1 MINKIKLPLIA
12 IAITSLVG
20 CSKLD
25 EKLNGQLTEAEFIAL
40 SGGGSGTPDFTALLN
55 AAYITMYGPWSNQDN
70 MFALQEHTTD
80 ELIGP
85 TRGGDWDDGGDWR
98 VLHAHQWDANHQQNA
113 NAFRDLLKTS
123 FNATDILRFNPNVQ
137 VAAEARFLRA
147 FTNYFVLDNWDQ
159 VPYRENTT
167 DPNEVPKVR
176 KGVEALDY
184 IIKEVTESLPN
195 LPDNPRTFKASKNAA
210 RVLLMKCYLNKGV
223 YKNRATPTF
232 DKADMDKVISLA
244 DEIILQNRYSLTP
257 NYFDNFA
264 SNNDA
269 ISTENIFTLGNRDPA
284 APGAGL
290 NGNGVMFNY
299 HQSLHYNSP
308 VANGGG
314 WNGFTTLGDFY
325 DKFSATDA
333 RREASYPGVTDV
345 YGIKVGFLIG
355 QQFGPGGVI
364 LKDRKGN
371 NLIFKREVSALETDP
386 IAIELNG
393 IRVVKYVPDY
403 GNQFP
408 TSQDW
413 VFYRYAEVLLMKAE
427 AISRGGTPTA
437 VAPTTAV
444 ALVNAVRT
452 RAGLAGL
459 ATITTDGLLDE
470 LAREFYWEGHRR
482 NHLIRFGKFL
492 QPDQVRVKASEPY
505 RLLFPIPNRSLAS
518 NPNLT
523 QNPGY

>member
-1 MINKIKLPLIA
+1 MTYKIKLILIA
-12 IAITSLVG
+12 IATSSVFG

-40 SGGGSGTPDFTALLN
+40 TGGGTGTPDFTSLMN

-70 MFALQEHTTD
+70 IFALQEHPTD

-98 VLHAHQWDANHQQNA
+98 VLHAHQWDANHQMIKR
-113 NAFRDLLKTS
+113 AFSDLLKTS
-123 FNATDILRFNPNVQ
+123 FNTTDILRFNPNTQ
-137 VAAEARFLRA
+137 IAAEARFLRA

-159 VPYRENTT
+159 VPYRENTA

-176 KGVEALDY
+176 KGIESLDY
-184 IIKEVTESLPN
+184 IIKELNEILPN

-223 YKNRATPTF
+223 YANRATPAF
-232 DKADMDKVISLA
+232 AKADMDLVISLA
-244 DEIILQNRYSLTP
+244 DNIIAQNKYSLTA

-264 SNNDA
+264 ATNDQ

-284 APGAGL
+284 APAAGR

-314 WNGFTTLGDFY
+314 WNGFTTLSDFY
-325 DKFSATDA
+325 DKFSATDK

-345 YGIKVGFLIG
+345 HGIKVGLLVG
-355 QQFGPGGVI
+355 QQFGPNGAI

-371 NLIFKREVSALETDP
+371 NLIFKREVHALETDP

-403 GNQFP
+403 GDQFP

-413 VFYRYAEVLLMKAE
+413 VFYRYADVLLMKAE
-427 AISRGGTPTA
+427 AILRGGTGTPA
-437 VAPTTAV
+437 AAA
-444 ALVNAVRT
+444 ALVNLVRA
-452 RAGLAGL
+452 RAGLTPLVAV
-459 ATITTDGLLDE
+459 TIDNLLDE
-470 LAREFYWEGHRR
+470 RGREFYWEGHRR
-482 NHLIRFGKFL
+482 NDLIRFGKFL
-492 QPDQVRVKASEPY
+492 QAWQEKAQSDPK
-505 RLLFPIPNRSLAS
+505 RLLFPIPNASLAS